1 MTRQTKQ
8 QQLPWVSL
16 NLDQPLL
23 LATAPPAVALAD
35 DATETGAPPE
45 APVRRNPELLSQSA
59 KVEQMIFETAQ
70 QLRMPAMRDLA
81 LEDSLKSFERGVE
94 LTRICQKALA
104 DAEQKVRILTEK
116 SVDAE
121 LQPFSSDDR

>member
-1 MTRQTKQ
+1 MSPTTRKKTQ
-8 QQLPWVSL
+8 
-16 NLDQPLL
+16 
-23 LATAPPAVALAD
+23 APSFEQALAEL
-35 DATETGAPPE
+35 ETLVE
-45 APVRRNPELLSQSA
+45 AMD
-59 KVEQMIFETAQ
+59 KG
-70 QLRMPAMRDLA
+70 DLA